1 MIRKMSLRGGAFA
14 LSLGLVA
21 SACANG
27 GDGTPQPPADGTV
40 TFDWT
45 LAGVK
50 DPNTCGVQDV
60 ATFDVVVTTPN
71 GAPYAEFR
79 ESCEVFATTVSL
91 PPGTYA
97 ANAVL
102 LDPQNFERTTEIPVV
117 PFDVISA
124 TDLAIPLDFPPSS
137 FK

>member
-1 MIRKMSLRGGAFA
+1 
-14 LSLGLVA
+14 
-21 SACANG
+21 
-27 GDGTPQPPADGTV
+27 V
-40 TFDWT
+40 TFDWS
-45 LAGVK
+45 LSGLK
-50 DPNTCGVQDV
+50 DPRECSVQNV
-60 ATFDVVVTTPN
+60 STFDVVVTTPD

-79 ESCEVFATTVSL
+79 ESCEVFVTTVLL
-91 PPGTYA
+91 PPGRYA

-102 LDPQNFERTTEIPVV
+102 LDPLNFERTTEIPVV

>member
-1 MIRKMSLRGGAFA
+1 MNRYTYLRGGTLVLA
-14 LSLGLVA
+14 LGLAA
-21 SACANG
+21 SACGGGNSSPPLPTNG
-27 GDGTPQPPADGTV
+27 SV

-50 DPNTCGVQDV
+50 DPSECGIQNVD
-60 ATFDVVVTTPN
+60 TFDVVVTTPD

-79 ESCEVFATTVSL
+79 ESCEVFETTVSL
-91 PPGTYA
+91 PPGRYA

-124 TDLAIPLDFPPSS
+124 TTLSIPLDFPPSS